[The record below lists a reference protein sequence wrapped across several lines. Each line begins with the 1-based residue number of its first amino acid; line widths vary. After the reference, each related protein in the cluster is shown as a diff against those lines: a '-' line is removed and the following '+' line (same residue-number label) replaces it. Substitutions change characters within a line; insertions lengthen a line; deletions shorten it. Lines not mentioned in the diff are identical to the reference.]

1 MTLRDL
7 IADDTAAV
15 LMNTEDFAEVL
26 SFQQGD
32 MVPIEVTAV
41 MSGGGPVEYEVNDA
55 EGFLTRVES
64 VDWQV
69 RRADFG
75 SLEPRFGEFTRADG
89 SKYELLPIGTR
100 PAVEVLDDFG
110 GQLLIHSKKV
120 KAVSNG

>member
-7 IADDTAAV
+7 IAADTEAV

-32 MVPIEVTAV
+32 LAPIEVTAV
-41 MSGGGPVEYEVNDA
+41 MSTGGPVEYEVTDS
-55 EGFLTRVES
+55 EGFMTKVEV

-69 RRADFG
+69 RRAEFG
-75 SLEPRFGEFTRADG
+75 DLDPKFGELTRESG
-89 SKYELLPIGTR
+89 ERYELLPVGDR

-110 GQLLIHSKKV
+110 GQLLMHTKKV
-120 KAVSNG
+120 SNA

>member
-7 IADDTAAV
+7 IAADTEAV

-32 MVPIEVTAV
+32 QAAIDVTAV
-41 MSGGGPVEYEVNDA
+41 MSGGGPVEYEVADA
-55 EGFLTRVES
+55 EGFLTKVQS

-69 RRADFG
+69 RRAEFG
-75 SLEPRFGEFTRADG
+75 SVEPKFGELTRSTG
-89 SKYELLPIGTR
+89 EKYELLPIGDR

-110 GQLLIHSKKV
+110 GQLLLHTKKV
-120 KAVSNG
+120 SNA